1 MKPTNPVFTGLPT
14 TIFETM
20 SRLAIATGA
29 INLGQGFPDV
39 DGPEDVR
46 RMAAEA
52 LIEGPN
58 QYPPMLGLPEL
69 RQAVAASNKR
79 FYDLEVDWQSE
90 VMVTSGATEALAD
103 TLLALIEPGDEVI
116 LIEPLYDCYLPLV
129 KRAGGIAVRVRV
141 TPPDWALD
149 ARALADAFT
158 ENTKAILLN
167 NPMNP
172 AGKVFGEDELAAIA
186 ALCLEHGVYA
196 ICDEVYEHLLFDG
209 RRHRPLM
216 TFEGMRERSVRIG
229 SAGKT
234 FSLTGWKVGY
244 VTAPPNLLEPIAKA
258 HQFVT
263 FTTPPNL
270 QRAVAYGLGK
280 DDSYFAGLGAEMQAK
295 RDRMVSGLS
304 ALGFGVLPCEGT
316 YFATC
321 DLAPLG
327 LAGDDVAICARMVE
341 EAGVAAVPVSAFYGS
356 DAPSHFVRFCF
367 CKQNHVIDGALDRL
381 GTWLSGR
388 GVGVDGTAAAAAAAG

>member
-1 MKPTNPVFTGLPT
+1 MKPTNPVFTGLAT
-14 TIFETM
+14 TVFETM
-20 SRLAIATGA
+20 SRMAIAADA

-46 RMAAEA
+46 RAAADALMA
-52 LIEGPN
+52 GPN
-58 QYPPMLGLPEL
+58 QYPPMLGLPDL
-69 RQAVAASNKR
+69 RRAVADHEKR
-79 FYDLEVDWQSE
+79 FYDLDIDWASE

-103 TLLALIEPGDEVI
+103 TLMALLEPGDEVI

-129 KRAGGIAVRVRV
+129 KRAGGIPVRVRV
-141 TPPDWALD
+141 TPPEWRLD
-149 ARALADAFT
+149 IDAFRAAFT
-158 ENTKAILLN
+158 ENTKAVLLN

-172 AGKVFGEDELAAIA
+172 AGKVFSDEELSEIA
-186 ALCLEHGVYA
+186 AMCREYDVFA

-216 TFEGMRERSVRIG
+216 SYPGMRERSVKIG

-244 VTAPPNLLEPIAKA
+244 ITASAKLLDPIAKA

-270 QRAVAYGLGK
+270 QKAVAYGLGK
-280 DDSYFAGLGAEMQAK
+280 EDGYFTGLATEMQEK
-295 RDRMVSGLS
+295 RDRIVKGLREI
-304 ALGFGVLPCEGT
+304 GFGVLPCEGT

-321 DLAPLG
+321 DITPLG
-327 LAGDDVAICARMVE
+327 LSGGDVEVCKRMVE
-341 EAGVAAVPVSAFYGS
+341 EGGVAAVPVSAFYIA
-356 DAPSHFVRFCF
+356 DAPTDFIRFCF
-367 CKQNHVIDGALDRL
+367 CKRDEVIDAALERL
-381 GTWLSGR
+381 SAW
-388 GVGVDGTAAAAAAAG
+388 VGKTAV